1 MGNFVLVTA
10 ILAGVWGWHRRDFR
24 PPRVLE
30 RVGIPPRRLVI
41 IAGSLIVGVTV
52 LFLLGDIFG
61 GYTARNL
68 DPGQHVH
75 RSDDPRA
82 FWLQLL
88 LQLGM
93 YAGTGMC
100 LIAFGRSK
108 GRLATAAHQ

>member
-1 MGNFVLVTA
+1 MANFVLVIA
-10 ILAGVWGWHRRDFR
+10 ILSGVWAWHRHDFR

-30 RVGIPPRRLVI
+30 RAGIPPRRLVVL
-41 IAGSLIVGVTV
+41 AGWLIVGVTV

-61 GYTARNL
+61 GYTARYL
-68 DPGQHVH
+68 DQGQHVH
-75 RSDDPRA
+75 RSDDPRD

-100 LIAFGRSK
+100 LIAFGRPK
-108 GRLATAAHQ
+108 GTVGDQAHR